1 MKACQFICRV
11 LTCWRDWLLDGTPK
25 SFTALGFHRSC
36 EGWKYKMPTIII
48 EYIRHPNSVWKTFR
62 YCLFAN
68 AKNVLKSIAVYTVW
82 FCWTSLYTVINN
94 TLYINL
100 KTCLTQIDLIIFE
113 SECNT
118 GIRNLFISSTFW
130 CRSTGAIFKSYSRDG
145 AVGSFF

>member
-1 MKACQFICRV
+1 MKACQFICWV

-68 AKNVLKSIAVYTVW
+68 AKNVLKSIGVYTVW
-82 FCWTSLYTVINN
+82 FCWTLLYTVINTVYKSEN
-94 TLYINL
+94 SP
-100 KTCLTQIDLIIFE
+100 DLNQLDHF
-113 SECNT
+113 
-118 GIRNLFISSTFW
+118 NLFWAGRAATSKPSANLFNIK
-130 CRSTGAIFKSYSRDG
+130 RFKWTLRAKYHHTDHEI
-145 AVGSFF
+145 